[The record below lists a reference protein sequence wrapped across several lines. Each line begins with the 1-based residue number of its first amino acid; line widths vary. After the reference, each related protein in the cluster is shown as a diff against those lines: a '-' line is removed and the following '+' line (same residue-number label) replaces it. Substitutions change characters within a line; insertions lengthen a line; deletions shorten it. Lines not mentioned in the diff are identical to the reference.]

1 MTFHF
6 LLLSCQVMFN
16 KHNFN
21 AMANKWPVLIVIL
34 ISTVVIVGIA
44 ELCKYHEIKNNKRS
58 QRRARLDFGTK
69 LGMNSPF

>member
-1 MTFHF
+1 M
-6 LLLSCQVMFN
+6 LLLSCQLFFN
-16 KHNFN
+16 EYNFN
-21 AMANKWPVLIVIL
+21 ALSNKWPVLLVII
-34 ISTVVIVGIA
+34 ISNFIIIAVA

>member
-1 MTFHF
+1 MI
-6 LLLSCQVMFN
+6 LACKIVLN
-16 KHNFN
+16 NYNFN
-21 AMANKWPVLIVIL
+21 AMANKWPVLLRIL
-34 ISTVVIVGIA
+34 ISTVIIMGVG